1 MNIIGLDLSINST
14 AMAIETAEGIKLFNY
29 TVTKKDNKWIKEVSD
44 VVNFRFIEYKKIKD
58 YSESEIYHLQKF
70 DEVTNLVIRDILD
83 TIDISKPTKVNIEGY
98 SYASNTNSVID
109 VVGFSTLLRIKLYN
123 QITKEINIYS
133 PKSVKIMVSVK
144 TYGYKAAPIGKKGQ
158 QLKDPMITCNLEG
171 VSGGNF
177 DKPEMLKAMLDG
189 NLVTPIFNY
198 IQENK
203 NIILSAKKIPKPFDD
218 IIDSIHILKL

>member
-133 PKSVKIMVSVK
+133 PKSVKTMVSVK

>member
-70 DEVTNLVIRDILD
+70 DEVTNLVIRDIFD

-133 PKSVKIMVSVK
+133 PKSVKTMVSVK